1 MICHS
6 DRFLPLLNEVV
17 VGFFPE
23 ELFSVVGGF
32 FPSKESER
40 GKDKRM
46 LCNVVAELTAENQI
60 DEHLFDFLV
69 EFESRES

>member
-1 MICHS
+1 M
-6 DRFLPLLNEVV
+6 RWLWVFFLKNYSQLL
-17 VGFFPE
+17 GF
-23 ELFSVVGGF
+23 F

-60 DEHLFDFLV
+60 DERLFDFLV